1 MNIAVMRKTFVDEW
15 VAVEV
20 TKTDK
25 ADAPLAGEVI
35 SHSPEKQYIYQAAK
49 TYLTQHPTTRMFI
62 FFTGDPIP
70 ENVEV
75 MLALC

>member
-1 MNIAVMRKTFVDEW
+1 MNIVTIRETFVDEW
-15 VAVEV
+15 VAAEV

-25 ADAPLAGEVI
+25 SDVPVAGEVI
-35 SHSPEKQYIYQAAK
+35 IHSPEKRQVYQKVK
-49 TYLTQHPTTRMFI
+49 TYLTQHPTARIFI

-75 MLALC
+75 MLALQ